1 VGYSILNYKNVMN
14 LIVNKCYETTLLA
27 LILINGIMFIV
38 ESGDNMILSKG
49 IEILKEEVDR
59 NLYFNKERKLVT

>member
-1 VGYSILNYKNVMN
+1 MN